1 MRRMVLLGFLLD
13 GEWIMLNLRNVLVK
27 LVSLGRSV
35 AVLLRLQ
42 SFLLLAW
49 LVCLS
54 EVRCRYLFLCFLLTH
69 FDD

>member
-13 GEWIMLNLRNVLVK
+13 GEWIMMNLRNVLVK

-35 AVLLRLQ
+35 TVLLRLQ

-54 EVRCRYLFLCFLLTH
+54 VLRCRYLFLCFLLTH